1 MKLSDSSD
9 GSVAL
14 GDVVAST
21 LAQSQ
26 KSAQESKGTDKQAV
40 PIITDMLGRLT

>member
-1 MKLSDSSD
+1 MKLSDSSG

-40 PIITDMLGRLT
+40 PIITDMLGHLT